1 MLYFRKIWVAILL
14 VAVGIR
20 ALCKYV
26 VLDAVDYVDKFRG
39 DGGSHHINSVVW
51 KKESIVSVVHVVMSD
66 MTKVIFLTIG
76 IVVIVMV
83 LDMCIG
89 QFSRDIKTIQITGKL
104 IRDVPEDNLQLVALE
119 ENSANKW
126 IRRGRIFKW
135 KNKLIFVIPCLG
147 NSSVVSVIQKRCENY
162 LLGWLNTNFKG
173 INWLPV
179 ESKTYG
185 ILTLV
190 FVREK

>member
-1 MLYFRKIWVAILL
+1 MGILL

-20 ALCKYV
+20 VFCKYV
-26 VLDAVDYVDKFRG
+26 VLDAVDYVDKFG
-39 DGGSHHINSVVW
+39 GGSHHINSV
-51 KKESIVSVVHVVMSD
+51 ESIVSVVHVVMSD

-76 IVVIVMV
+76 TVVIVMV

-126 IRRGRIFKW
+126 VRRGRILKW
-135 KNKLIFVIPCLG
+135 KNKIIFVIPCLG
-147 NSSVVSVIQKRCENY
+147 NSSVVSVIQKRCESY

-173 INWLPV
+173 INWLPI

-185 ILTLV
+185 VLTLI

>member
-1 MLYFRKIWVAILL
+1 MLYFRKIWMAILL

-20 ALCKYV
+20 AFCKYV
-26 VLDAVDYVDKFRG
+26 VLDAVDYVDKFG
-39 DGGSHHINSVVW
+39 GGSHHINSVAW

-66 MTKVIFLTIG
+66 MTKVIFWTIG
-76 IVVIVMV
+76 TVVIVMV
-83 LDMCIG
+83 LDICIG

-126 IRRGRIFKW
+126 IRRGRILKW

-147 NSSVVSVIQKRCENY
+147 NSSVVSVIQKRCDNY
-162 LLGWLNTNFKG
+162 LLGWLNTNFKR
-173 INWLPV
+173 ISWSPI

-185 ILTLV
+185 MLTLV

>member
-1 MLYFRKIWVAILL
+1 MLYFRKIWMGILL

-20 ALCKYV
+20 VFCKYV
-26 VLDAVDYVDKFRG
+26 VLDAVDYVDKFG
-39 DGGSHHINSVVW
+39 GGSHHINSV
-51 KKESIVSVVHVVMSD
+51 ESIVSVVHVVMSD

-76 IVVIVMV
+76 TVVIVMV

-126 IRRGRIFKW
+126 
-135 KNKLIFVIPCLG
+135 V
-147 NSSVVSVIQKRCENY
+147 
-162 LLGWLNTNFKG
+162 
-173 INWLPV
+173 
-179 ESKTYG
+179 
-185 ILTLV
+185 
-190 FVREK
+190 